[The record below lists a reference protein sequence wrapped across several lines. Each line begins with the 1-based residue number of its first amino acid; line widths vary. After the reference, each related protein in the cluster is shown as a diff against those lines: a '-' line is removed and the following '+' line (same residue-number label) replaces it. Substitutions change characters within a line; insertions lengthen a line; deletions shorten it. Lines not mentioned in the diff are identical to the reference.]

1 MEATAAVVVAMH
13 GRITIL
19 KRNQTYLA
27 QTNVPSPHSAAIFS
41 LSPTHLPP
49 PTMRAI
55 GGGYSHN
62 DDNNNNNRNSSN
74 NAENIPRGMF

>member
-1 MEATAAVVVAMH
+1 MEATAAVVAAMH
-13 GRITIL
+13 GRITVL

-27 QTNVPSPHSAAIFS
+27 QTNVPSTHSTMSFPFS
-41 LSPTHLPP
+41 PSPT
-49 PTMRAI
+49 TRTI
-55 GGGYSHN
+55 DGGYSHN